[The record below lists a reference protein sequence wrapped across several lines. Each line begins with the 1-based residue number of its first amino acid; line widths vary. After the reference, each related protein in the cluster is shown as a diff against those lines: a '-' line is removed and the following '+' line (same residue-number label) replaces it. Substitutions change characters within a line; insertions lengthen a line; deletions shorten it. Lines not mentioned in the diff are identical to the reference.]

1 MPTIFFY
8 GPRLEKDKKREL
20 IRTFTKKASELTG
33 IDESGIVVYLR
44 PIDPEDAGVGGK
56 LLEDRFKTQ

>member
-44 PIDPEDAGVGGK
+44 PIDPRMRE
-56 LLEDRFKTQ
+56 